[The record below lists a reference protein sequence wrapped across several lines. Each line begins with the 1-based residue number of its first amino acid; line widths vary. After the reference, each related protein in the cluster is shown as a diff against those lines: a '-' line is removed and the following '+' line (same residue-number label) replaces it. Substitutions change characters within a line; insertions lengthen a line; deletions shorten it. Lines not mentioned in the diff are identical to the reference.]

1 MWNRIFRSALLFILL
16 VVAGESL
23 AKQPVVVISID
34 GMDQRYLSDRDKLGL
49 KIPNLRRLIRE
60 GQWSAGVVGVVPTV
74 TWPSHT
80 TMITG
85 LDPSEHGI
93 LNNRRPAN
101 EGGNY
106 YWSVDF
112 LKTTSLLDAAHSA
125 GLKTATITWPVTV
138 DAASDYNLPEYFGKR
153 QGASMD
159 LRTMST
165 KANPR
170 DLPER
175 ITKIFPSF
183 HQEWVDDR
191 TRILALRYLLRTER
205 PDFILLHLVDLDN
218 EAHAN
223 GPFTREAL
231 SVLEYQDEL
240 IGTALQD
247 LPSNYVVV
255 VVSDHGFE
263 KIEREV
269 NLNFIADQRGVK
281 GLRPQGGIVVA
292 SDSQSYELL
301 RDLQKDPKYGIGREI
316 PKDEIRRFAPNL
328 AGTDAVFESAAG
340 VWFAST
346 NVSEAFPKPE
356 QLGEHGHW
364 PTRYRAVFLAKGPE
378 IRAERLPEISMK
390 DIAQRL
396 AILLGIS
403 FHPAPRQ

>member
-1 MWNRIFRSALLFILL
+1 MANRIFRILVLFVLL
-16 VVAGESL
+16 VVANESL

-34 GMDQRYLSDRDKLGL
+34 GMDQRYLSERDKLGL

-85 LDPSEHGI
+85 LDPTEHGI
-93 LNNRRPAN
+93 LNNRRPSK

-106 YWSVDF
+106 YWSVDL
-112 LKTTSLLDAAHSA
+112 LKTTTLLDAAHSA

-138 DAASDYNLPEYFGKR
+138 DAASDFNLPEYFGKR

-175 ITKIFPSF
+175 ITKMFPSF

-191 TRILALRYLLRTER
+191 TRILALRYVLRTQR
-205 PDFILLHLVDLDN
+205 PDFTLVHLVDLDN

-223 GPFTREAL
+223 GPFTPEAL

-247 LPSNYVVV
+247 LPSDYVVV

-269 NLNFIADQRGVK
+269 NLNLIADQRGVK
-281 GLRPQGGIVVA
+281 GLRPQGGIVLA
-292 SDSQSYELL
+292 SDSQSYGLL
-301 RDLQKDPKYGIGREI
+301 RDLQKDPKNGIGREI
-316 PKDEIRRFAPNL
+316 PKDEIRRFAPDL
-328 AGTDAVFESAAG
+328 AGAEAIFESAAG
-340 VWFAST
+340 VWFGSA
-346 NVSEAFPKPE
+346 NVGDAFQKPE

-364 PTRYRAVFLAKGPE
+364 PTRYRAVFLVKGPE

-403 FHPAPRQ
+403 FRPAPRQ

>member
-1 MWNRIFRSALLFILL
+1 MANRTFRSAALFILL
-16 VVAGESL
+16 LAACESF

-60 GQWSAGVVGVVPTV
+60 GQWSAGVIGVVPTV

-85 LDPSEHGI
+85 LDPTEHGI
-93 LNNRRPAN
+93 LNNRRPAS

-106 YWSVDF
+106 YWSVDL
-112 LKTTSLLDAAHSA
+112 LKTTTLLDAAHGA
-125 GLKTATITWPVTV
+125 GFKTATITWPVTV
-138 DAASDYNLPEYFGKR
+138 GAASDFNLPEYFGKR

-170 DLPER
+170 DLAER
-175 ITKIFPSF
+175 ITRMFPSF

-191 TRILALRYLLRTER
+191 TRILALRYFLRTEH
-205 PDFILLHLVDLDN
+205 PDFTLVHLVDLDN

-223 GPFTREAL
+223 GPFTPEAI

-247 LPSNYVVV
+247 LPANYAVV

-269 NLNFIADQRGVK
+269 NLGVIADQRGVK
-281 GLRPQGGIVVA
+281 GLRPMGGMVVA
-292 SDSQSYELL
+292 PDAQSYGLL
-301 RDLQKDPKYGIGREI
+301 RDLQNDPKYGIGREI

-328 AGTDAVFESAAG
+328 AGAAGVFESAAG
-340 VWFAST
+340 VWFPST
-346 NVSEAFPKPE
+346 NAGEVFPKQE

-396 AILLGIS
+396 ATLLGIS
-403 FHPAPRQ
+403 FHPSPRQ

>member
-1 MWNRIFRSALLFILL
+1 MANRTVRSVVLFILFA
-16 VVAGESL
+16 VAGESF

-85 LDPSEHGI
+85 LDPTEHGI

-106 YWSVDF
+106 YWSVDL
-112 LKTTSLLDAAHSA
+112 LKTTTLLDAAHSA

-138 DAASDYNLPEYFGKR
+138 DAASDFNLPEYFGKR

-170 DLPER
+170 DLAER
-175 ITKIFPSF
+175 ITKMFPSF

-191 TRILALRYLLRTER
+191 TRILALRYLLRTQR
-205 PDFILLHLVDLDN
+205 PDFTLVHLVDLDN

-223 GPFTREAL
+223 GPFTPEAL

-247 LPSNYVVV
+247 LPTNYAVVI
-255 VVSDHGFE
+255 VSDHGFE
-263 KIEREV
+263 KVEREV
-269 NLNFIADQRGVK
+269 NLNIIADQRGVK
-281 GLRPQGGIVVA
+281 GLRPLGGIVVA
-292 SDSQSYELL
+292 SDPQSFELL
-301 RDLQKDPKYGIGREI
+301 RDLQRDPKYGIGREI
-316 PKDEIRRFAPNL
+316 PKEEIRRFAPSL
-328 AGTDAVFESAAG
+328 ASEDGVFESAAG
-340 VWFAST
+340 VWFGST
-346 NVSEAFPKPE
+346 NAGEVFPKPE

-364 PTRYRAVFLAKGPE
+364 PTRYRAVFLVRAPE

-390 DIAQRL
+390 DISQKL

-403 FHPAPRQ
+403 FQAMPR

>member
-1 MWNRIFRSALLFILL
+1 MTNRTFRSLALFLLL
-16 VVAGESL
+16 VVARESF

-60 GQWSAGVVGVVPTV
+60 GQWAAGVIGVVPTV

-85 LDPSEHGI
+85 LDPTEHGI

-106 YWSVDF
+106 YWSVDL
-112 LKTTSLLDAAHSA
+112 LKTTTLLDAAHNA

-138 DAASDYNLPEYFGKR
+138 DAASDFNLPEYFGKR

-175 ITKIFPSF
+175 ITKLFPSF

-205 PDFILLHLVDLDN
+205 PDFTLVHLVDLDN

-269 NLNFIADQRGVK
+269 NLNVVADQRGVK
-281 GLRPQGGIVVA
+281 GLRTMGGIAVA
-292 SDSQSYELL
+292 SDSQSLGFL
-301 RDLQKDPKYGIGREI
+301 RDLQRDPKYGIGREI
-316 PKDEIRRFAPNL
+316 PKDEIRRFAPNFTT
-328 AGTDAVFESAAG
+328 ADGVFESAAG
-340 VWFAST
+340 VWFGST
-346 NVSEAFPKPE
+346 NSGETFPNPE

-396 AILLGIS
+396 ASLLGIP
-403 FHPAPRQ
+403 FQPAPRQ